1 MMHLVFPQ
9 HLRRRDEN
17 LLSDSLRPHSLQKA
31 QSHTYRCRWLG
42 EVGGG
47 GDWLSHCHCCSA
59 WEMGDARPPS
69 SKGRAECR
77 PPPPILRLSCWAAA
91 GLATALSESWEV
103 LC

>member
-1 MMHLVFPQ
+1 MVHLVFPQ

-17 LLSDSLRPHSLQKA
+17 LLSDSLRPHSLQKV

-69 SKGRAECR
+69 SNERAECR
-77 PPPPILRLSCWAAA
+77 PPSWAVLLGGGRLDHC
-91 GLATALSESWEV
+91 SESWEV